1 MMLKPVQLIG
11 VFALLLAVGLF
22 TSGCNNLKYTL
33 GGTIPA
39 ERIDARVLVDG
50 DDDDFDG
57 GPEKANFGGVV
68 DACACPFDWFTWPGC
83 IESNIVYH
91 DMNSESYPGLRLKI
105 KVTNAYQ
112 CYDEDG
118 DGWDAEVCSKCAD
131 IAANRCADGVVFNV
145 AAKIKFRSQD
155 QKDYPNARGNKLK
168 KQTGIVC
175 LTDNGEGANAEAPD
189 YVAIQLNDEGYLEGK
204 IPYWAYS
211 NCGAVSG
218 NVQEHD
224 CDYYEDGVW

>member
-1 MMLKPVQLIG
+1 MMLKPIQLIG

-33 GGTIPA
+33 GGTIPP
-39 ERIDARVLVDG
+39 EGSDALGVLVDG
-50 DDDDFDG
+50 DGFDG
-57 GPEKANFGGVV
+57 GPKKANFGGVV
-68 DACACPFDWFTWPGC
+68 DACACPFDWVTWPGC

-91 DMNSESYPGLRLKI
+91 DMDSESYPGLRLKI

-118 DGWDAEVCSKCAD
+118 DGWDAGVCSECAN
-131 IAANRCADGVVFNV
+131 IADSCVVDDLDGDGVVFKV
-145 AAKIKFRSQD
+145 AAKIKFRSQN
-155 QKDYPNARGNKLK
+155 QKDYPNKKGRKLK

-189 YVAIQLNDEGYLEGK
+189 FVAIQLNDYEH
-204 IPYWAYS
+204 IPYSGYM
-211 NCGAVSG
+211 NCGPVSG

-224 CDYYEDGVW
+224 CDDYVDEEW